1 MLVKA
6 KDTSAGMEI
15 LKHTVQGCAEQNEI
29 YDRSALTLVGR
40 LGGCLLRFVGR
51 IFAGAVV
58 PNAHVDFNLHR
69 RRRRIHRCG
78 GHVGIVAAAAIVGG
92 TFAMCFGTY

>member
-1 MLVKA
+1 MQMKT
-6 KDTSAGMEI
+6 KDASAGKESF
-15 LKHTVQGCAEQNEI
+15 KHAIQGCAQQNVI
-29 YDRSALTLVGR
+29 YITTALTLVGR

-78 GHVGIVAAAAIVGG
+78 GHVGIAANAAIVEG